1 MKTLVLATFLA
12 TLALPAL
19 ADSVRPV
26 TDAETK
32 AACGECH
39 MVFQPAFLPARSW
52 NKIMDGLKDHFGDNA
67 SLAPDKVARIRKVL
81 VDGAGD
87 AGGNWGRE
95 GKTLRG
101 LEASATPLRLTE
113 MPRFTRKHDRIA
125 AREWK
130 RPEVL
135 TKSNCAA
142 CHSGA
147 EKGYY
152 EDD

>member
-1 MKTLVLATFLA
+1 MKTVVLATLLA
-12 TLALPAL
+12 TIALPAL
-19 ADSVRPV
+19 ADSVRPIA
-26 TDAETK
+26 DAETK

-39 MVFQPAFLPARSW
+39 MAFQPAFLPARSW

-67 SLAPDKVARIRKVL
+67 AMAPDKVARIRKVL

-87 AGGNWGRE
+87 AGGSWGRE

-101 LEASATPLRLTE
+101 LDASATPLRLTE

-130 RPEVL
+130 RPEVM

-142 CHSGA
+142 CHQGA